1 MLLMCTFVFR
11 ILRLREGSHYVF
23 SPILEVA
30 SEACCPGFNVL
41 TVSSFEFVS
50 KGFESLISIPEVFC
64 QCYGV
69 SRNYLLCI

>member
-1 MLLMCTFVFR
+1 ML
-11 ILRLREGSHYVF
+11 
-23 SPILEVA
+23 P
-30 SEACCPGFNVL
+30 
-41 TVSSFEFVS
+41 VSSFEFVS